1 MAQMSNQRVMTQP
14 KTILA
19 YCDKMFTPSESF
31 IPRGYSSFSRLRP
44 VYIGH
49 TINGPVPSG
58 AEAID
63 LTPLHGIAGT
73 AGFKQM
79 GVVSERLKQTL
90 SALNPVAIHA
100 SFGKSGAYAL
110 PLAKAL
116 NLPLVVTYYGGD
128 ATKTSNTKNSI
139 LRVYN
144 RRRQQLWDTADLIL
158 PCSDFIRR
166 ELLAHGAPDEK
177 MVVHHNTADPSK
189 FQPGEKQNLLVFAGR
204 WSPKKGIDT
213 LIEALSQLGPDLEGW
228 TVRLCGNKPEGQ
240 RDSFEQDLHD
250 QLRTA
255 GIDVELAGWVPA
267 DDMPDHWSVAKIA
280 CVPSKRAPSGDAEGL
295 PLVCIEAMLSGCA
308 LAATRH
314 SGIVECVKDGETGYL
329 CDENDADG
337 LAQILRQMLRD
348 PKTTM
353 EMGQAGRALAME
365 RFNLKKQSL
374 ALEAHLMRVAGLS
387 A

>member
-1 MAQMSNQRVMTQP
+1 MADP

-31 IPRGYSSFSRLRP
+31 IPRGYTSFEKLRP

-49 TINGPVPSG
+49 TINGPVPDG

-63 LTPLHGIAGT
+63 ITDLHGAFGA
-73 AGFKQM
+73 AGFKQF
-79 GVVSERLKQTL
+79 GQISSRLETRL
-90 SALNPVAIHA
+90 RDLNPVAIHA

-110 PLAKAL
+110 PLAKKL
-116 NLPLVVTYYGGD
+116 NLPLAVTYYGGD
-128 ATKTSNTKNSI
+128 ATKTSNTKNSM

-144 RRRQQLWDTADLIL
+144 RRRQNLWDQADLIL

-166 ELLAHGAPDEK
+166 ELLAKGAPDDK
-177 MVVHHNTADPSK
+177 MIVHHNTADPAK

-213 LIEALSQLGPDLEGW
+213 LIDALTMMGSDLNGW
-228 TVRLCGNKPEGQ
+228 TVRLCGNKPEGA
-240 RDSFEQDLHD
+240 RDAFEQGLHD
-250 QLRTA
+250 KLA
-255 GIDVELAGWVPA
+255 ASGVSVELAGWVPA
-267 DDMPDHWSVAKIA
+267 DEMPKHWAAAKIA

-314 SGIVECVKDGETGYL
+314 SGIVECVKHDETGYL
-329 CDENDADG
+329 CDEGDADA
-337 LAQILRQMLRD
+337 LAANLRKMMADPAATAQMGD
-348 PKTTM
+348 
-353 EMGQAGRALAME
+353 AGRALAME
-365 RFNLKKQSL
+365 SFNLQKQSRK
-374 ALEAHLMRVAGLS
+374 LEAHLMRIAGL
-387 A
+387 